1 MANQPQQ
8 FHAPGE
14 GGAKQWV
21 PIAVGLLLLLA
32 AAWYVYKVL
41 SDVSGVQMKSVPAT
55 EVNMLPPPPP
65 PPPPP
70 PQQPKPPEPQD
81 KPEPVPQQPSPDK
94 PAPAPMQINGPAQAG
109 GDAYGLSAGSGGGMG
124 SPGSGGN
131 CVGPNCGRAPAGTD
145 RFWGRAFANDLEDY
159 LENKG
164 KLNVDA
170 FVGEFDVWV
179 DGSGAVTRAALARSS
194 GNAKLDQQIQAL
206 LQTARG
212 LKAPPA
218 SIRMPQR
225 MKIGRKRF

>member
-1 MANQPQQ
+1 MATQQQQ
-8 FHAPGE
+8 FRPPGE

-21 PIAVGLLLLLA
+21 LMVVGALLLLA
-32 AAWYVYKVL
+32 ACWYAYKVL
-41 SDVSGVQMKSVPAT
+41 SDVSGVKMKSVPAT

-81 KPEPVPQQPSPDK
+81 KPEPTPQQPSPDK

-124 SPGSGGN
+124 SPGSSGN
-131 CVGPNCGRAPAGTD
+131 CVGPNCGRAPSGTD
-145 RFWGRAFANDLEDY
+145 RFWGRAFANDLEEY
-159 LENKG
+159 LESKG

-170 FVGEFDVWV
+170 FAGEFDVWV
-179 DGSGAVTRAALARSS
+179 DGSGSVTRAVLTRST
-194 GNAKLDQQIQAL
+194 GNGKLDQQVLAL
-206 LQTARG
+206 LQAARG